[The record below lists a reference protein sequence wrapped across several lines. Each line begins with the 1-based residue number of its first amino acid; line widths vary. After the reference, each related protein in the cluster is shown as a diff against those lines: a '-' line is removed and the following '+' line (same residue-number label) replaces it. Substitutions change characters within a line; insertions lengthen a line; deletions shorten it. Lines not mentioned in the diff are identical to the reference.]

1 MRPRRS
7 PSIKIDLQRW
17 RMQVVMLLIFSAF
30 AVLVGRLLYMHVIQK
45 DFLLKRSDKIVTR
58 EDPIPAHRG
67 MLLDARGAHLAISIP
82 AAAIALNAR
91 EAVLTQEQVTQLA
104 KGLSID
110 RAFLER
116 LLREKKSRFVYLR
129 HQVPAEVADA
139 VMALNIK
146 GVSRQPEY
154 RRYYTAGETMVQAL
168 GVTNVEDKGLEGI
181 ELSYQSVLAGVPGRK
196 SVLHNRQGDVVED
209 LDLIRLPKHG
219 RDLTLSLNSQIQY
232 LAYRELQAATDK
244 FRAQGAS
251 AVVLDA
257 RTGEILAIANYP
269 AYNPNDRAT
278 MTQALARNR
287 AVTDAFEP
295 GSTMKPIFIS
305 AALER
310 GIVKPGSRYDSDEAL
325 VLSGKVIRDTHDK
338 KGIITVAEAV
348 QTSSN
353 VVMAKI
359 AGAMHD
365 KDIHE
370 MYTRSGFGKAPGSGL
385 PGETRGQMR
394 SMKSKWL
401 PIEKGTLA
409 YGHGI
414 SVSLLQ
420 LARAYT
426 LFAND
431 GLLMPLTVEKRSVP
445 VEGERVISKVTA
457 QQVRSMLE
465 LVTQEGGTA
474 PKARVPGYR
483 VAGKTGTAHKLIG
496 GSFAGNRYY
505 ASFVGLAP
513 ASNPR
518 VVIAVMVDDPS
529 TGVYYAGEVA
539 APVFSRI
546 MAGTLRFLA
555 LPPDDRMESLP
566 PVRTPVVAE
575 AV

>member
-17 RMQVVMLLIFSAF
+17 RMQVVMLLIFGAF
-30 AVLVGRLLYMHVIQK
+30 IGLVGRLLYMQVFQK
-45 DFLLKRSDKIVTR
+45 DFLVKQSDLRVKRLV
-58 EDPIPAHRG
+58 EIPAHRG

-82 AAAIALNAR
+82 AAAIVLNAR
-91 EAVLTQEQVTQLA
+91 EAVITPEQVTQLVT
-104 KGLSID
+104 GLPVD
-110 RAFLER
+110 RAYLER
-116 LLREKKSRFVYLR
+116 LLREKKARFVYLR
-129 HQVPAEVADA
+129 RQAPAEVAEA

-146 GVSRQPEY
+146 GVSSQPEY
-154 RRYYTAGETMVQAL
+154 RRYYTAGETMAQAL

-181 ELSYQSVLAGVPGRK
+181 EVSYQSVLAGVPGLK
-196 SVLHNRQGDVVED
+196 SVIRDRSGNIVEE
-209 LDLIRLPKHG
+209 LELIRLPKPG

-232 LAYRELQAATDK
+232 LAYRELQTATNK
-244 FRAQGAS
+244 FKAKGAS

-257 RTGEILAIANYP
+257 RTGEILALANYP

-278 MTQALARNR
+278 MTQVLARNR

-305 AALER
+305 AALDL
-310 GIVKPGSRYDSDEAL
+310 GIVKPGSRYNSDENL
-325 VLSGKVIRDTHDK
+325 VLSGKAIRDTHDK
-338 KGIITVAEAV
+338 KGIITVAQAI

-359 AGAMHD
+359 AGTMRD
-365 KDIHE
+365 SDIHDI
-370 MYTRSGFGKAPGSGL
+370 YTRSGFGKVPGSGL

-401 PIEKGTLA
+401 PIEKGALA
-409 YGHGI
+409 YGHGV

-431 GLLMPLTVEKRSVP
+431 GLLMPLTVEKRSTP
-445 VEGERVISKVTA
+445 VEGERVISEETA
-457 QQVRSMLE
+457 QQVRAMLE
-465 LVTQEGGTA
+465 SVTQEGGTA

-483 VAGKTGTAHKLIG
+483 VAGKTGTAHKLIN
-496 GSFAGNRYY
+496 GSFAGNHYW
-505 ASFVGLAP
+505 ASFVGMAP

-518 VVIAVMVDDPS
+518 VVIAVVVDDP
-529 TGVYYAGEVA
+529 TGIYYAGEVA

-555 LPPDDRMESLP
+555 LPPDERMESLP

>member
-1 MRPRRS
+1 MKPRR
-7 PSIKIDLQRW
+7 PPFIKIDLQRW
-17 RMQVVMLLIFSAF
+17 RMQLVMLLIFGAF
-30 AVLVGRLLYMHVIQK
+30 IGLVGRLFYMQVFQK
-45 DFLLKRSDKIVTR
+45 DFLVKQSDLRVKRQVD
-58 EDPIPAHRG
+58 IPAHRG

-82 AAAIALNAR
+82 AAAIVLNAR
-91 EAVLTQEQVTQLA
+91 EAVITPGQVTQLVT
-104 KGLSID
+104 GLPVD

-116 LLREKKSRFVYLR
+116 LLREKKARFVYLR
-129 HQVPAEVADA
+129 RQVPAEVAEA

-146 GVSRQPEY
+146 GLSSKPEY
-154 RRYYTAGETMVQAL
+154 RRYYTAGETMAQAL

-196 SVLHNRQGDVVED
+196 SVIQDRSGNIVED

-232 LAYRELQAATDK
+232 LAYRELQAATEK

-257 RTGEILAIANYP
+257 HTGEILAVANYP
-269 AYNPNDRAT
+269 AYNPNDRTA
-278 MTQALARNR
+278 MTQARARNR

-295 GSTMKPIFIS
+295 GSTLKPIFIS
-305 AALER
+305 AAIER
-310 GIVKPGSRYDSDEAL
+310 GAVKPTTRFNSGEPL
-325 VLSGKVIRDTHDK
+325 VLSGKVIRDTHDD
-338 KGIITVAEAV
+338 KGVITVAEAI

-353 VVMAKI
+353 VVMARI
-359 AGAMHD
+359 AVDMRD
-365 KDIHE
+365 SDIHDI
-370 MYTRSGFGKAPGSGL
+370 YTRSGFGKATESGL

-394 SMKSKWL
+394 SLKSKWL

-431 GLLMPLTVEKRSVP
+431 GILMPLTVEKRSAP
-445 VEGERVISKVTA
+445 VEGERVISQATA
-457 QQVRSMLE
+457 QQVRAMLE
-465 LVTQEGGTA
+465 MVTQEGGTA

-483 VAGKTGTAHKLIG
+483 VAGKTGTAHKLID

-505 ASFVGLAP
+505 ASFVGMAP

-555 LPPDDRMESLP
+555 LPPDDRMETLS

>member
-17 RMQVVMLLIFSAF
+17 RMQVVMLLIFGAF
-30 AVLVGRLLYMHVIQK
+30 IGLVGRLLYMQVFQK
-45 DFLLKRSDKIVTR
+45 DFLVKQSDLRVKRLV
-58 EDPIPAHRG
+58 EIPAHRG

-82 AAAIALNAR
+82 AAAIVLNAR
-91 EAVLTQEQVTQLA
+91 EAVITPEQVTQLVT
-104 KGLSID
+104 GLPVD
-110 RAFLER
+110 RAYLER
-116 LLREKKSRFVYLR
+116 LLREKKARFVYLR
-129 HQVPAEVADA
+129 RQAPAEVAEA

-146 GVSRQPEY
+146 GVSSQPEY
-154 RRYYTAGETMVQAL
+154 RRYYTAGETMAQAL

-181 ELSYQSVLAGVPGRK
+181 EVSYQSVLAGVPGLK
-196 SVLHNRQGDVVED
+196 SVIRDRSGNIVEE
-209 LDLIRLPKHG
+209 LELIRLPKHG

-232 LAYRELQAATDK
+232 LAYRELQTATNK
-244 FRAQGAS
+244 FKAKGAS

-257 RTGEILAIANYP
+257 RTGEILALANYP

-278 MTQALARNR
+278 MTQVLARNR

-305 AALER
+305 AALDL
-310 GIVKPGSRYDSDEAL
+310 GIVKPGSRYNSDENL
-325 VLSGKVIRDTHDK
+325 VLSGKAIRDTHDK
-338 KGIITVAEAV
+338 KGIITVAQAI

-359 AGAMHD
+359 AGTMRD
-365 KDIHE
+365 SDIHDI
-370 MYTRSGFGKAPGSGL
+370 YTRSGFGKVPGSGL

-431 GLLMPLTVEKRSVP
+431 GLLMPLTVEKRSTP
-445 VEGERVISKVTA
+445 VEGERVISEETA
-457 QQVRSMLE
+457 QQVRAMLE
-465 LVTQEGGTA
+465 SVTQEGGTA

-483 VAGKTGTAHKLIG
+483 VAGKTGTAHKLIN
-496 GSFAGNRYY
+496 GSFAGNHYW
-505 ASFVGLAP
+505 ASFVGMAP

-518 VVIAVMVDDPS
+518 VVIAVVVDDPS
-529 TGVYYAGEVA
+529 TGIYYAGEVA

-555 LPPDDRMESLP
+555 LPPDERMESLP

>member
-1 MRPRRS
+1 MKPRR
-7 PSIKIDLQRW
+7 PPFIKIDLQRW
-17 RMQVVMLLIFSAF
+17 RMQLVMLLIFGAF
-30 AVLVGRLLYMHVIQK
+30 IGLVGRLFYMQVFQK
-45 DFLLKRSDKIVTR
+45 DFLVKQSDLRVKRQVD
-58 EDPIPAHRG
+58 IPAHRG

-82 AAAIALNAR
+82 AAAIVLNAR
-91 EAVLTQEQVTQLA
+91 EAVITPEQVTQLVT
-104 KGLSID
+104 GLPVD

-116 LLREKKSRFVYLR
+116 LLREKKARFVYLR
-129 HQVPAEVADA
+129 RQVPAEVAEA

-146 GVSRQPEY
+146 GLSSKPEY
-154 RRYYTAGETMVQAL
+154 RRYYTAGETMAQAL

-196 SVLHNRQGDVVED
+196 SVIQDRSGNIVED

-232 LAYRELQAATDK
+232 LAYRELQAATEK

-257 RTGEILAIANYP
+257 HTGEILAVANYP
-269 AYNPNDRAT
+269 AYNPNDRTA
-278 MTQALARNR
+278 MTQARARNR

-305 AALER
+305 AAIER
-310 GIVKPGSRYDSDEAL
+310 GAVKPTTRFNSGEPL
-325 VLSGKVIRDTHDK
+325 VLSGKVIRDTHDD
-338 KGIITVAEAV
+338 KGVITVAEAI

-353 VVMAKI
+353 VVMARI
-359 AGAMHD
+359 AVDMRD
-365 KDIHE
+365 SDIHDI
-370 MYTRSGFGKAPGSGL
+370 YNRSGFGKATESGL

-394 SMKSKWL
+394 SLKSKWL

-431 GLLMPLTVEKRSVP
+431 GILMPLTVEKRSAP
-445 VEGERVISKVTA
+445 VEGERVISQATA
-457 QQVRSMLE
+457 QQVRAMLE
-465 LVTQEGGTA
+465 MVTQEGGTA

-483 VAGKTGTAHKLIG
+483 VAGKTGTAHKLID

-505 ASFVGLAP
+505 ASFVGMAP

-555 LPPDDRMESLP
+555 LPPDDRMETLS

>member
-17 RMQVVMLLIFSAF
+17 RMQVVMLLIFGAF
-30 AVLVGRLLYMHVIQK
+30 IGLVGRLVYMQVFQK
-45 DFLLKRSDKIVTR
+45 DFLVKQSDLRVKRLV
-58 EDPIPAHRG
+58 EIPAHRG

-82 AAAIALNAR
+82 AAAIVLNAR
-91 EAVLTQEQVTQLA
+91 EAVITPEQVTQLVT
-104 KGLSID
+104 GLPVD
-110 RAFLER
+110 RAYLER
-116 LLREKKSRFVYLR
+116 LLREKKARFVYLR
-129 HQVPAEVADA
+129 RQAPAEVAEA

-146 GVSRQPEY
+146 GVSSQPEY
-154 RRYYTAGETMVQAL
+154 RRYYTAGETMAQAL

-181 ELSYQSVLAGVPGRK
+181 EVSYQSVLAGVPGLK
-196 SVLHNRQGDVVED
+196 SVIRDRSGNIVEE
-209 LDLIRLPKHG
+209 LELIRLPKHG

-232 LAYRELQAATDK
+232 LAYRELQTATDK
-244 FRAQGAS
+244 FKAKGAS

-257 RTGEILAIANYP
+257 RTGEILALANYP
-269 AYNPNDRAT
+269 VYNPNDRAT
-278 MTQALARNR
+278 MTQVLARNR

-305 AALER
+305 AALEL
-310 GIVKPGSRYDSDEAL
+310 GIVKPASRYNSDENL
-325 VLSGKVIRDTHDK
+325 VLSGKAIRDTHDK
-338 KGIITVAEAV
+338 KGIITVAQAI

-359 AGAMHD
+359 AGTMRD
-365 KDIHE
+365 SDIHDI
-370 MYTRSGFGKAPGSGL
+370 YTRSGFGKAPGSGL

-431 GLLMPLTVEKRSVP
+431 GLLMPLTVEKRSTP
-445 VEGERVISKVTA
+445 VEGERVISQETA
-457 QQVRSMLE
+457 QQVRAMLE
-465 LVTQEGGTA
+465 SVTQEGGTA

-483 VAGKTGTAHKLIG
+483 VAGKTGTAHKLIN
-496 GSFAGNRYY
+496 GSFAGNHYW
-505 ASFVGLAP
+505 ASFVGMAP

-518 VVIAVMVDDPS
+518 VVIAVVVDDPS
-529 TGVYYAGEVA
+529 TGIYYAGEVA

-555 LPPDDRMESLP
+555 LPPDERMESLP

>member
-17 RMQVVMLLIFSAF
+17 RMQVVMLLIFGAF
-30 AVLVGRLLYMHVIQK
+30 IGLVGRLLYMQVFQK
-45 DFLLKRSDKIVTR
+45 DFLVKQSDLRVKRLV
-58 EDPIPAHRG
+58 EIPAHRG

-82 AAAIALNAR
+82 AAAIVLNAR
-91 EAVLTQEQVTQLA
+91 EAVITPEQVTQLVT
-104 KGLSID
+104 GLPVD
-110 RAFLER
+110 RAYLER
-116 LLREKKSRFVYLR
+116 LLREKKARFVYLR
-129 HQVPAEVADA
+129 RQAPAEVAEA

-146 GVSRQPEY
+146 GVSSQPEY
-154 RRYYTAGETMVQAL
+154 RRYYTAGETMAQAL

-181 ELSYQSVLAGVPGRK
+181 EVSYQSVLAGVPGLK
-196 SVLHNRQGDVVED
+196 SVIRDRSGNIVEE
-209 LDLIRLPKHG
+209 LELIRLPKHG

-232 LAYRELQAATDK
+232 LAYRELQTATNK
-244 FRAQGAS
+244 FKAKGAS

-257 RTGEILAIANYP
+257 RTGEILALANYP

-278 MTQALARNR
+278 MTQVLARNR

-305 AALER
+305 AALDL
-310 GIVKPGSRYDSDEAL
+310 GIVKPGSRYNSDENL
-325 VLSGKVIRDTHDK
+325 VLSGKAIRDTHDK
-338 KGIITVAEAV
+338 KGIITVAQAI

-359 AGAMHD
+359 AGTMRD
-365 KDIHE
+365 SDIHDI
-370 MYTRSGFGKAPGSGL
+370 YTRSGFGKVPGSGL

-401 PIEKGTLA
+401 PIEKGALA
-409 YGHGI
+409 YGHGV

-431 GLLMPLTVEKRSVP
+431 GLLMPLTVEKRSTP
-445 VEGERVISKVTA
+445 VEGERVISEETA
-457 QQVRSMLE
+457 QQVRAMLE
-465 LVTQEGGTA
+465 SVTQEGGTA

-483 VAGKTGTAHKLIG
+483 VAGKTGTAHKLIN
-496 GSFAGNRYY
+496 GSFAGNHYW
-505 ASFVGLAP
+505 ASFVGMAP

-518 VVIAVMVDDPS
+518 VVIAVVVDDPS
-529 TGVYYAGEVA
+529 TGIYYAGEVA

-555 LPPDDRMESLP
+555 LPPDERMESLP

>member
-17 RMQVVMLLIFSAF
+17 RMQVVMLLIFGAF
-30 AVLVGRLLYMHVIQK
+30 IGLVGRLLYMQVFQK
-45 DFLLKRSDKIVTR
+45 DFLIKQSDLRVKRQV
-58 EDPIPAHRG
+58 EIPAHRG

-82 AAAIALNAR
+82 AAAIVLNAR
-91 EAVLTQEQVTQLA
+91 EAVITPEQVTQLVT
-104 KGLSID
+104 GLPVD
-110 RAFLER
+110 RAYLER
-116 LLREKKSRFVYLR
+116 LLREKKARFVYLR
-129 HQVPAEVADA
+129 RQAPAEVAEA

-146 GVSRQPEY
+146 GVSSQPEY
-154 RRYYTAGETMVQAL
+154 RRYYTAGETMAQAL
-168 GVTNVEDKGLEGI
+168 GVTNVEDNGLEGI
-181 ELSYQSVLAGVPGRK
+181 EVSYQSVLAGVPGLK
-196 SVLHNRQGDVVED
+196 SVIRDRSGNIVEE
-209 LDLIRLPKHG
+209 LDLIRLPKPG

-232 LAYRELQAATDK
+232 LAYRELQTATDK
-244 FRAQGAS
+244 FKAKGAS

-257 RTGEILAIANYP
+257 RTGEILALANYP

-278 MTQALARNR
+278 MTQVLARNR

-305 AALER
+305 AALDL
-310 GIVKPGSRYDSDEAL
+310 GIVKPASRYNSDENL
-325 VLSGKVIRDTHDK
+325 VLSGKAIRDTHDK
-338 KGIITVAEAV
+338 KGIITVAQAI

-359 AGAMHD
+359 AGTMRD
-365 KDIHE
+365 SDIHDI
-370 MYTRSGFGKAPGSGL
+370 YTRSGFGKVPGSGL

-431 GLLMPLTVEKRSVP
+431 GLLMPLTVEKRSTP
-445 VEGERVISKVTA
+445 VEGERVISQETA
-457 QQVRSMLE
+457 QQVRAMLE
-465 LVTQEGGTA
+465 SVTQEGGTA

-483 VAGKTGTAHKLIG
+483 VAGKTGTAHKLIN
-496 GSFAGNRYY
+496 GSFAGNHYW
-505 ASFVGLAP
+505 ASFVGMAP

-518 VVIAVMVDDPS
+518 VVIAVVVDDPS
-529 TGVYYAGEVA
+529 TGIYYAGEVA

-555 LPPDDRMESLP
+555 LPPDERMESLP